1 MTDMTVGRAAAAVVV
16 LGMVA
21 VAAVETP
28 DVSGMRVFGQHVDAY
43 VALRQTVLKR
53 ISPPPV
59 SSDAGA
65 IVAAVDALANAIR
78 AARPNAQIGDIFTTQ
93 SASAFR
99 RRIEDVLARNQGD
112 LTDLL
117 TEIDREAPARPPRLT
132 VNGRFDWQY
141 GALMPANLIGALPRL
156 PGFLQYRFVDRDLV
170 LVDVEAGLVV
180 DILPRALVAPWTNR
194 TRVAIDPAVD
204 RRSRA
209 PLTQGAA

>member
-1 MTDMTVGRAAAAVVV
+1 MTDTAVGRAAAAVAV
-16 LGMVA
+16 LGMLA
-21 VAAVETP
+21 AAAVETP
-28 DVSGMRVFGQHVDAY
+28 DVSGMQRFEQRVDAY
-43 VALRQTVLKR
+43 VALRQAVLTR

-59 SSDAGA
+59 SADAGA
-65 IVAAVDALANAIR
+65 IVAAVDAMANAIR
-78 AARPNAQIGDIFTTQ
+78 AARPNAQIGDIFTAQ

-99 RRIEDVLARNQGD
+99 RRIDALTRNQGD

-117 TEIDREAPARPPRLT
+117 TEIDSEAPARPPQLM
-132 VNGRFDWQY
+132 VNGRFDWRY
-141 GALMPANLIGALPRL
+141 GAPMPASLIEALPRL

-194 TRVAIDPAVD
+194 TRAAIDPAVD

>member
-1 MTDMTVGRAAAAVVV
+1 MTDTAVGRAAAAVVV

-21 VAAVETP
+21 AAAVETP
-28 DVSGMRVFGQHVDAY
+28 DVSGMRGFEQRVAAY
-43 VALRQTVLKR
+43 VALRQAVLTR

-78 AARPNAQIGDIFTTQ
+78 AARPHAQIGDIFTTQ

-99 RRIEDVLARNQGD
+99 RRIEDALARNQGD
-112 LTDLL
+112 LIDLL
-117 TEIDREAPARPPRLT
+117 AEIDREAPARPPQLT

-141 GALMPANLIGALPRL
+141 GALMPANLIEALPRL

-180 DILPRALVAPWTNR
+180 DILPRALVPPWTNR
-194 TRVAIDPAVD
+194 TRVALDPPVD
-204 RRSRA
+204 PRSRA
-209 PLTQGAA
+209 ALTRGGA

>member
-1 MTDMTVGRAAAAVVV
+1 MTETTVGRAAAAVVV

-21 VAAVETP
+21 AAAVETP
-28 DVSGMRVFGQHVDAY
+28 DVSGMRGFEQRVAAY
-43 VALRQTVLKR
+43 VALRQAVLKR
-53 ISPPPV
+53 VSPPAV

-78 AARPNAQIGDIFTTQ
+78 AARPKAQVGDCFTAP

-99 RRIEDVLARNQGD
+99 RRIEDVLARNQGA
-112 LTDLL
+112 LIDLL
-117 TEIDREAPARPPRLT
+117 AEIDREAPARPPQLT

-141 GALMPANLIGALPRL
+141 GALMPADLIEALPRL

-180 DILPRALVAPWTNR
+180 DILPRALVPPWTNR
-194 TRVAIDPAVD
+194 TRAALDPPVD
-204 RRSRA
+204 RCSRA
-209 PLTQGAA
+209 ALTRGGA